1 MNTPVYI
8 ALGNKDAL
16 WHCLQC
22 GLPQFS
28 SCLFNSYG
36 LDITNPYNALTNPNI
51 NIDMQELNK
60 PLASSTPTKES
71 KKVPTARTKI
81 HKYGKVKSPNQ
92 HKTLII
98 NFQSIKNKTAD
109 LEVILNNE
117 NPDIISGSETW
128 LNPNIYS
135 SEIFNTNY
143 EIFRQDRSDK
153 HGGVLL
159 DIKSSIIAEEIKI
172 EPKTNIESVFCKIS
186 RQSSTPLIVGSIYR
200 PLNNDFR
207 PL

>member
-1 MNTPVYI
+1 
-8 ALGNKDAL
+8 
-16 WHCLQC
+16 
-22 GLPQFS
+22 
-28 SCLFNSYG
+28 
-36 LDITNPYNALTNPNI
+36 
-51 NIDMQELNK
+51 MQELDK

-135 SEIFNTNY
+135 SEIFNSNY

-159 DIKSSIIAEEIKI
+159 AIKSSLIAEE
-172 EPKTNIESVFCKIS
+172 N
-186 RQSSTPLIVGSIYR
+186 
-200 PLNNDFR
+200 
-207 PL
+207 